1 MRILISRKKKEIFF
15 FVISRNLFIYLYI
28 FLFQNGP
35 QWISVSKRKSLSSCF
50 FFFFS
55 LQCNVK
61 CGQGLQHRNVICRD
75 GGGYPSNACNFA
87 VKPVSRQP
95 CIGHGLDCADDEIS
109 RQKKGAASSGTP
121 SG

>member
-1 MRILISRKKKEIFF
+1 MKFIELFCLKMAHSEFQSVKERVFHLAF
-15 FVISRNLFIYLYI
+15 S
-28 FLFQNGP
+28 P
-35 QWISVSKRKSLSSCF
+35 
-50 FFFFS
+50 FFS

-95 CIGHGLDCADDEIS
+95 CIGTHGLDCADDEIS
-109 RQKKGAASSGTP
+109 RQKKGAATSGTP